1 MPIGAGKYDGVASA
15 VMEVTEATGVIVMV
29 FGGHAGSGFS
39 VHTIDPRLAGAVPR
53 LLREMADSIEK
64 DLTPPC

>member
-1 MPIGAGKYDGVASA
+1 MPIGGGKYDCVASA

-39 VHTIDPRLAGAVPR
+39 VQTTDRKLAGAVPR
-53 LLREMADSIEK
+53 LPREMADSIEK